1 MLCRGIVAVLF
12 TRRQFSGTF
21 TKLRKVAISFVMSVC
36 LSVCPSVRMEQLGS
50 YRMDFHEILYFIIF
64 RKFAEETQLSLKYDK
79 NSWYVTW
86 RLCRFIIRSRWI
98 SGTTGSYRTDF
109 HEILYFIIFR
119 KSAEETQLSLKYNKN
134 SWYLTWGLCRFIIR
148 SRWINGTTGSYRTDF
163 HEILYFIIFRKFA
176 EETQLSLKYDK
187 NSWYLTWGL
196 CRFIIRFRWI
206 HRTTRLLLDEFSWNF
221 TFYHFSEICRRHSS
235 FTQIWQEQLV
245 LYMKTM

>member
-119 KSAEETQLSLKYNKN
+119 K
-134 SWYLTWGLCRFIIR
+134 
-148 SRWINGTTGSYRTDF
+148 
-163 HEILYFIIFRKFA
+163 FA